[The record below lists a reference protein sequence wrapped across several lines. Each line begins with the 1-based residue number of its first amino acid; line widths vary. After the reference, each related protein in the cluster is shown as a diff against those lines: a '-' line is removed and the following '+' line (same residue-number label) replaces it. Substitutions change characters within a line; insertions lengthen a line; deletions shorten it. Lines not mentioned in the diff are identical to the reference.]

1 MATATQSI
9 TLPYVQEKETGESLE
24 WADLASLDLSKF
36 DQPGGKQELAK
47 ELTRAIGEVGFFYVI
62 NHGLS
67 PEDIDTQFAIGA
79 STLSLTDEEKTP
91 YRAALEKGDYNGWK
105 PAGTRDLIP
114 GVKDNFE
121 IYNIPKFNGHHA
133 ERKHPAPVTQHLDTI
148 EKFSKHIHDHIVTKL
163 LVIFALA
170 LELDDENWLVNRHR
184 YDQESGDHL
193 RYMKYYHRTPEENE
207 KLGGV
212 WLKGHSDMGSLT
224 LLFRQPVAALQVLG
238 KDGSWKWV
246 RPQPDA
252 LTVNIADAL
261 QFLTSQS
268 CLLLSVLE
276 RTLDDELTYLKDGF
290 LKSSI
295 HRVVAPPKD
304 QAHIDRLGVLY
315 MVRIEDDIDLLPI
328 QESPVLQRLGLIGEK
343 VLGDDG
349 KPVKAG
355 EWVKQRVIRN
365 LGANTGSGKG
375 DNEEAEVEIIKG
387 VKTTYYN

>member
-1 MATATQSI
+1 MATATRSV

-47 ELTRAIGEVGFFYVI
+47 ALTRAIEEVGFFYVI

-67 PEDIDTQFAIGA
+67 PDDIDTQFAIGA
-79 STLSLTDEEKTP
+79 STLSLSDEEKTP

-121 IYNIPKFNGHHA
+121 IYNIPKFNENHT
-133 ERKHPAPVTQHLDTI
+133 ERKHPAPVTEHLATI
-148 EKFSKHIHDHIVTKL
+148 EKFSRHIHDHIVTKL

-170 LELDDENWLVNRHR
+170 LELEDENWLVNRHR
-184 YDQESGDHL
+184 YEQESGDHL

-246 RPQPDA
+246 RPQTDA

-261 QFLTSQS
+261 QFLTN
-268 CLLLSVLE
+268 
-276 RTLDDELTYLKDGF
+276 GF

-328 QESPVLQRLGLIGEK
+328 QESPVLQRLGLIGDK
-343 VLGDDG
+343 VLGEDG

-387 VKTTYYN
+387 VRTTYYN